1 MSAWAK
7 FDDGEFVVME
17 TGVLGFSKDI
27 GAVLHKSESSG
38 GFSAGGTRAWEMF
51 LYKTYS
57 KELIYSMDPF
67 DSRDDHYSGILL
79 GRRGSFPSSSDA
91 HHIDV
96 HESIGK
102 GDGCP

>member
-1 MSAWAK
+1 MDINDMTAWEE

-27 GAVLHKSESSG
+27 GAVLSQIRRVSG
-38 GFSAGGTRAWEMF
+38 GDFLSAGGNRGFLWEMF

-67 DSRDDHYSGILL
+67 DSRVDDHYSGTLL
-79 GRRGSFPSSSDA
+79 GRKGSFRL
-91 HHIDV
+91 
-96 HESIGK
+96 K
-102 GDGCP
+102 F